1 MDIND
6 LKSFLVIARHQNLRS
21 AASELHQTPS
31 ALSKAIRRL
40 EESLHTDVFDR
51 IGKSLQLNADGEL
64 LRHRAEQLVN
74 LAEQTRAD
82 FRGERQQIH
91 CRIAGPAILQWKF
104 GTAISVALREQHPGS
119 GIAFQTVYEDAALA
133 LLAKGSADFA
143 IVTEAALHGSLPA
156 GMKKI
161 DLGTISMQLAA
172 AEHHALIADK
182 QKASA
187 ESSTAKATNKKAPR
201 ISRVLSFSTAQ
212 VLQHD
217 FACPPRSMFCG
228 LERGAR
234 SDGWR
239 DDQIPRKIR
248 FWIDDLHLLVRL
260 VQSGQALAYLPD
272 FVLEQAD
279 LRHIKVRDC
288 PYECIEKAWLV
299 WRPKTAAGWQL
310 RLVDALK

>member
-40 EESLHTDVFDR
+40 EESLHTDLFDR

-64 LRHRAEQLVN
+64 MRHRAEQLVN

-104 GTAISVALREQHPGS
+104 GTQISDTLRQQHPGS
-119 GIAFQTVYEDAALA
+119 GIAFQTVFEDAALA
-133 LLAKGSADFA
+133 LVTKGSADFA
-143 IVTEAALHGSLPA
+143 IVTEAALQGSLPA
-156 GMKKI
+156 GMEKI

-172 AEHHALIADK
+172 CQQHPLISER
-182 QKASA
+182 QKALTTSRSKQHQSA
-187 ESSTAKATNKKAPR
+187 KS
-201 ISRVLSFSTAQ
+201 LSFSTAQ
-212 VLQHD
+212 VLQYD

-239 DDQIPRKIR
+239 DDQVPRRIR
-248 FWIDDLHLLVRL
+248 FWIDDLQLLVQL

-272 FVLEQAD
+272 FVLQQAQ
-279 LRHIKVRDC
+279 LKHIKVRDC
-288 PYECIEKAWLV
+288 PYECIEQAWLV
-299 WRPKTAAGWQL
+299 WRPKTATGWQA
-310 RLVDALK
+310 RLIDGMS